1 MFFEEREKR
10 SKLGRLL
17 KGGRSQRDGGE
28 GVVVVVVNTY
38 LFSHESGVYGG

>member
-1 MFFEEREKR
+1 MFFEEKKIR

-17 KGGRSQRDGGE
+17 KGGRSQRDGGG
-28 GVVVVVVNTY
+28 GVVVVVYTY